1 MKKIIFFTI
10 SILIFTGVNVFAACE
25 TNTSYT
31 YNEFNTNCPTGCPSG
46 TKKCDEGSFYVCRV
60 KCYCEIG
67 TYYSEFSSPCNC
79 PSGTEKCLPQ
89 SLGDQKYYCSQTGC
103 QTASTTKTD
112 ISEEE
117 NLPTSDDSST
127 VEESL
132 SSVVQTITAEG
143 GGLTNPTGMNT
154 FSELIDKIA
163 DWMLNIGLILAP
175 LMFVIGGIMFIT
187 ANGNPSKIQTA
198 QHILIYT
205 AIGILVILLAK
216 SLVEVLSGFI
226 K

>member
-1 MKKIIFFTI
+1 MKKIIFFII
-10 SILIFTGVNVFAACE
+10 SILIFAGVNVFAACE
-25 TNTSYT
+25 TNTPYT
-31 YNEFNTNCPTGCPSG
+31 YNEFGINCSTGCPSG
-46 TKKCDEGSFYVCRV
+46 TKKCDEGSSYVCRV

-103 QTASTTKTD
+103 STTSTTKTD
-112 ISEEE
+112 ISKE
-117 NLPTSDDSST
+117 DDPVQGGGST
-127 VEESL
+127 TTLKGGS
-132 SSVVQTITAEG
+132 QTITADG

-163 DWMLNIGLILAP
+163 EWMLNIGLVLAP

-198 QHILIYT
+198 QNLLIYT
-205 AIGILVILLAK
+205 AIGILIILLAK